1 MPFAP
6 YGMRRSC
13 YSHAVATLQVKNL
26 PDELHARLRQRAAA
40 EGVTLSDYVT
50 RLLRRDLDRP
60 SMREWL
66 GTLADQP
73 VRAEI
78 DVLAVLDEVRN
89 DA

>member
-1 MPFAP
+1 M
-6 YGMRRSC
+6 
-13 YSHAVATLQVKNL
+13 ATLQVKNL
-26 PDELHARLRQRAAA
+26 PGELHARLRQRAAS

-66 GTLADQP
+66 GALADQP